1 MKVPVEEG
9 GLPRVVVSDG
19 RLLEQNLKML
29 GHDRPWLERQLTQRG
44 CKDLSKVFLMLVD
57 ETDAIY
63 FAEKEL

>member
-1 MKVPVEEG
+1 MIG
-9 GLPRVVVSDG
+9 CATRTVSDG

>member
-1 MKVPVEEG
+1 
-9 GLPRVVVSDG
+9 
-19 RLLEQNLKML
+19 ML